1 MKLTKR
7 ILSGLLSA
15 GMILSLTACDE
26 EPAVSGGNSAGNTPG
41 APAVTTTAAT
51 TTTDPDDNAPTDA
64 EIKEVGTD
72 SYTPDGHE
80 QEYVRAARRRDRH
93 DLPAVV

>member
-72 SYTPDGHE
+72 SYTPDGNSGTICGS
-80 QEYVRAARRRDRH
+80 ATMT
-93 DLPAVV
+93 

>member
-1 MKLTKR
+1 MTLTKR
-7 ILSGLLSA
+7 ILSGLLAA

-72 SYTPDGHE
+72 SYTPDGNSGTI
-80 QEYVRAARRRDRH
+80 VWLRH
-93 DLPAVV
+93 H